1 MLLVVATS
9 LPPLKIDREAGDPL
23 EFMVTFSLV
32 WDSDIKLGELPEGR
46 GMLHH
51 FASWTKEG
59 L

>member
-1 MLLVVATS
+1 MVATA